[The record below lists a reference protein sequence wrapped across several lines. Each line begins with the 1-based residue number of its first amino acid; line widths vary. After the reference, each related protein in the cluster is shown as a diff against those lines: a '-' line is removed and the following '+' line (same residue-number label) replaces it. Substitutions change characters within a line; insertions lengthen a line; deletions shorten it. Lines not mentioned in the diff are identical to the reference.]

1 MYINTRRKHGRQR
14 ITKPLGKA
22 ACHSCYAKSIK
33 LGKVENRE
41 SCLWP
46 VGVNGIFFPSGTA
59 KCNLFVEHA
68 FNKGNPKDRPFPF
81 TPSSY
86 LLASGIGRMRNFS
99 AKEIYRG
106 RLLNFRRVKKPKPG
120 DIAANGEH
128 VGIVSGKG
136 KTISASIFTGKV
148 VENDWGYRKDKSP
161 APNMRF
167 FRYTGDDK

>member
-1 MYINTRRKHGRQR
+1 MGGRGSQSPWAKQHAE
-14 ITKPLGKA
+14 IVTQKA
-22 ACHSCYAKSIK
+22 LSWARSKIGSRAYGRWA
-33 LGKVENRE
+33 
-41 SCLWP
+41 W
-46 VGVNGIFFPSGTA
+46 NGIFFPSGTA

-81 TPSSY
+81 TPSRY

-106 RLLNFRRVKKPKPG
+106 RLLNFRRVKNPKPG

-136 KTISASIFTGKV
+136 KTISASIYTGKV